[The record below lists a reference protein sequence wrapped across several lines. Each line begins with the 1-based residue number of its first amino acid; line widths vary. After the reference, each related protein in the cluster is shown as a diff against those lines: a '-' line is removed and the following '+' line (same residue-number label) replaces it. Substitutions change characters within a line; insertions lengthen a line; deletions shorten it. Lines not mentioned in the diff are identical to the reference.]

1 MNYRV
6 LAEVLGIEHTEII
19 DEDLNSQE
27 IIDNY
32 VPWGGGG
39 AGHKNGHFGCK
50 HTDEAKKIMSD
61 LKKGKTTWNKGKKG
75 FLVHSEESKKA
86 MGEKLSGSQNGRAIL
101 NEDIVRNII
110 DEYLSQPSLPKVGE
124 IQRNGLPMS
133 YDWAFCKHTAQNYNT
148 TPAAIKRLIQKK
160 SWKNV
165 WSEY

>member
-1 MNYRV
+1 MNYQV
-6 LAEVLGIEHTEII
+6 LAEALGIEHMEVI
-19 DEDLNSQE
+19 DDLNTQE

-50 HTDEAKKIMSD
+50 HTDKAKKIMSN
-61 LKKGKTTWNKGKKG
+61 LKKGKPTWNKGKKG
-75 FLVHSEESKKA
+75 LLKHGEEAKKA
-86 MGEKLSGSQNGRAIL
+86 MSEKLSGSQNGRAIL

-110 DEYLSQPSLPKVGE
+110 EEYLSQPILPNVGE
-124 IQRNGLPMS
+124 IQGNGLPMS
-133 YDWAFCKHTAQNYNT
+133 YDWAFCKHIAQKYNT